1 MSKTLAQLPNNS
13 LMFPTTRLSNTV
25 IVLKTFRSGLR
36 GALYNSNIGVTL
48 TVTRSEKIIFK
59 QLSSERKHA
68 AAKITAFVEYDKR
81 SGIEKTAEN
90 ELNYWLIHSPFPSL
104 CARPSLSLPGACAT
118 HNIFITRQ
126 SGNKDRGRFQFNQ
139 MFKQE
144 VMPIIYLTN
153 QHEITNIKNK
163 HIQMLYLQLR
173 SHLVHCQNLH
183 RLRQYLIRPIHLLS
197 VSCDVSLGL
206 FRRHQMPSFLLV
218 AS

>member
-90 ELNYWLIHSPFPSL
+90 ELNY
-104 CARPSLSLPGACAT
+104 
-118 HNIFITRQ
+118 
-126 SGNKDRGRFQFNQ
+126 
-139 MFKQE
+139 
-144 VMPIIYLTN
+144 
-153 QHEITNIKNK
+153 
-163 HIQMLYLQLR
+163 
-173 SHLVHCQNLH
+173 
-183 RLRQYLIRPIHLLS
+183 
-197 VSCDVSLGL
+197 
-206 FRRHQMPSFLLV
+206 
-218 AS
+218 